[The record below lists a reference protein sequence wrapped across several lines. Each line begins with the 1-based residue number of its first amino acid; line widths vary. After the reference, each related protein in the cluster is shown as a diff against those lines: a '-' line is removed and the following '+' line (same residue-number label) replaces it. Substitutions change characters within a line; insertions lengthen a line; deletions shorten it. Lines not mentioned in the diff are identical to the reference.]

1 MRHFCPQV
9 FRHQLLDAAVWQTP
23 RQYSSQD
30 FAAKAGIMTESAV
43 ANRAGSM
50 ENLAYAPIRCL
61 CPQNGRWR
69 VRREAADIEHR
80 PPRG

>member
-1 MRHFCPQV
+1 MTNDITAISAIA
-9 FRHQLLDAAVWQTP
+9 L
-23 RQYSSQD
+23 
-30 FAAKAGIMTESAV
+30 KAISARMISPMESAV